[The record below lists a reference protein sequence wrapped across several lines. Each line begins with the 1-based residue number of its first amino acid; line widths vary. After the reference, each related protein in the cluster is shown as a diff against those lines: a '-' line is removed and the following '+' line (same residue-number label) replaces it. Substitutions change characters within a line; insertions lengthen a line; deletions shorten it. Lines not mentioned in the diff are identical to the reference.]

1 MWIEGGG
8 LKCKRV
14 KRFVQHSPPSPM
26 HFSELCEKSDFLLS
40 RGSMFAR
47 MELKGID
54 GELPPNVDAAA

>member
-1 MWIEGGG
+1 
-8 LKCKRV
+8 
-14 KRFVQHSPPSPM
+14 M